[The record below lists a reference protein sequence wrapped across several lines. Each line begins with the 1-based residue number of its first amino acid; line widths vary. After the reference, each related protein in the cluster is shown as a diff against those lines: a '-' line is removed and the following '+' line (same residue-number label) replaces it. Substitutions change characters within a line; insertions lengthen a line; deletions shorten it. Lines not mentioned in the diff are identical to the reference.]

1 MRIEDKPNK
10 RTIEFEKIRE
20 GTVLTC
26 DGRTYVKGTGG
37 SATDLETGQVVYPAN
52 DAAKKWDKCL
62 IYPGAYVSLHGRPQE
77 ETSVR

>member
-1 MRIEDKPNK
+1 MRIEDKLSK
-10 RTIEFEKIRE
+10 RPMEFEKIRE

-26 DGRTYVKGTGG
+26 CGRTYLKGAGG

-77 ETSVR
+77 ETVR